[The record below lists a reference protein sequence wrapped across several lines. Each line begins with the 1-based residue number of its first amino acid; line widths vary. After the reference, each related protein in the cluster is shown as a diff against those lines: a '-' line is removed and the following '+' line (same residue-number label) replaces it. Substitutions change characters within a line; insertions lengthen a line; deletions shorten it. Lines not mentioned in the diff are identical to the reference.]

1 MLFVL
6 EIGSTYLHSTI
17 KAVSLRSCVSYRA
30 SLILYKPGKTGLT
43 TRYSLRLSSNNL
55 LFSSVDRYVSKS
67 SKKKHRFKNSQ
78 MQIFVVD
85 IQLFSRKPDSL
96 NLGLPINQRVFF
108 FLGRFRTAFVAAILR
123 YSSKLSKM

>member
-1 MLFVL
+1 
-6 EIGSTYLHSTI
+6 
-17 KAVSLRSCVSYRA
+17 
-30 SLILYKPGKTGLT
+30 
-43 TRYSLRLSSNNL
+43 
-55 LFSSVDRYVSKS
+55 
-67 SKKKHRFKNSQ
+67 

-108 FLGRFRTAFVAAILR
+108 FLGRFRRAFVAAILR